1 MCASVGGVMGTIFI
15 SGAYGVGKSGLCGSL
30 SSMLN
35 IPAFSASDLIS
46 NVNGEKYG
54 ANKIVQNVEDNQ
66 NILIMEV
73 NKKLIK
79 HPKILLAG
87 HFCVFNVDNSIEI
100 IPYSILSEIQIEKIL
115 LLEAEPVQI
124 QHNLCSRD
132 KKEYELDIIQQIV
145 ETERCV
151 AETLSK
157 QQCCA
162 LYVHQMSFDEIDLE
176 KCYDF
181 ICRS

>member
-66 NILIMEV
+66 NILIMAV
-73 NKKLIK
+73 YK
-79 HPKILLAG
+79 
-87 HFCVFNVDNSIEI
+87 
-100 IPYSILSEIQIEKIL
+100 
-115 LLEAEPVQI
+115 
-124 QHNLCSRD
+124 
-132 KKEYELDIIQQIV
+132 
-145 ETERCV
+145 
-151 AETLSK
+151 
-157 QQCCA
+157 
-162 LYVHQMSFDEIDLE
+162 
-176 KCYDF
+176 
-181 ICRS
+181 